1 VTAPPALALRGIR
14 KHFGSVQALRGADFT
29 LMPGELH
36 ALLGE
41 NGAGKTTLMHVA
53 YGLARPDAGTVAIA
67 GAVVSVPSPRA
78 ARRLGVGMVHQ
89 HFTSVPALS
98 VAENVALAAGW
109 PVHPA
114 ALRERVRALAERIGL
129 PLEPDMPAG
138 RLSVGLKQRLEIVK
152 ALATDVRV
160 LLLDE
165 PTAVLAPGEAEE
177 LLRVVRAFTARGGS
191 AVLITHKLDEALAAA
206 DRVTVLRQG
215 MVVHEGVVAGETR
228 ESLAAAMIGEGV
240 RGESV
245 WEEARPLRFAQGDEP
260 ERVQGDEPE
269 RAQGDEPERARGD
282 DDGSARRHDVATAS
296 GHDAATAQG
305 AIADI
310 EPPVPPA
317 RVLVRLEELEV
328 PRDTGY
334 GIAVRRA
341 TLMIRAGEIIG
352 IAAVEGNGQRELLRA
367 VAGRLH
373 PLRGRREVAGPV
385 GFIPED
391 RTTEGL
397 IPALSLTENV
407 VLGSRADD
415 PWIRRGRVD
424 WRVARARTAA
434 LLTEYEVVAPGPDV
448 PAATLSGGNQQKVV
462 VARELAR
469 QPRVVV
475 AENPTRGLDLRAAAA
490 IHARL
495 RAAAAGGAAVLVYSS
510 DLDEVLALAGR
521 LLVAARGTLIE
532 PPPGAT
538 RAQVGELMVTG
549 GH

>member
-1 VTAPPALALRGIR
+1 MTAPPALALRGIR
-14 KHFGSVQALRGADFT
+14 KQFGPVQALRGADFT

-41 NGAGKTTLMHVA
+41 NGAGKTTLMHMA
-53 YGLARPDAGTVAIA
+53 YGLARPDAGTVTID
-67 GAVVSVPSPRA
+67 GVMVSVPSPRA

-109 PVHPA
+109 PVRPG
-114 ALRERVRALAERIGL
+114 ALRERVRALAEQIGL
-129 PLEPDMPAG
+129 PLEPDTPAG

-165 PTAVLAPGEAEE
+165 PTAVLAPGEAEDM
-177 LLRVVRAFTARGGS
+177 LRVVRAFTARGGS
-191 AVLITHKLDEALAAA
+191 AVLITHKLDEALAVA

-215 MVVHEGVVAGETR
+215 VVVHEGAVADETQ
-228 ESLAAAMIGEGV
+228 ESLAAAMIG
-240 RGESV
+240 RGTAGGAALGD
-245 WEEARPLRFAQGDEP
+245 EARPVRG
-260 ERVQGDEPE
+260 
-269 RAQGDEPERARGD
+269 GD
-282 DDGSARRHDVATAS
+282 DSSAAGEQPATPS
-296 GHDAATAQG
+296 
-305 AIADI
+305 
-310 EPPVPPA
+310 

-341 TLMIRAGEIIG
+341 SLAIRGGEIVG
-352 IAAVEGNGQRELLRA
+352 IVAVEGNGQRELLRA

-397 IPALSLTENV
+397 IPSLSLTENL
-407 VLGSRADD
+407 VLGSRPDD

-424 WRVARARTAA
+424 WRVARACTAA
-434 LLTEYEVVAPGPDV
+434 LLAEYEVVAPGPDV
-448 PAATLSGGNQQKVV
+448 PAAALSGGNQQKVV

-490 IHARL
+490 IQRRL
-495 RAAAAGGAAVLVYSS
+495 RDAAAGGAAVLVYSS
-510 DLDEVLALAGR
+510 DLDEVLALADR
-521 LLVAARGTLIE
+521 ILVAARGTLIE
-532 PPPGAT
+532 PAPGAT

-549 GH
+549 GL

>member
-1 VTAPPALALRGIR
+1 M
-14 KHFGSVQALRGADFT
+14 QALRGADFT

-53 YGLARPDAGTVAIA
+53 YGMTRPDAGTIAIQ
-67 GAVVSVPSPRA
+67 GASVSVPSPRV

-109 PVHPA
+109 PVDPS
-114 ALRERVRALAERIGL
+114 ALRERVLRLAEQIGL
-129 PLEPDMPAG
+129 PLDPDTPAG
-138 RLSVGLKQRLEIVK
+138 RLSVGLKQRLEILK
-152 ALATDVRV
+152 ALATDIRI

-165 PTAVLAPGEAEE
+165 PTAVLAPAEAEE

-191 AVLITHKLDEALAAA
+191 AVLITHKLDEVLAAA

-215 MVVHEGVVAGETR
+215 VVVHAGLVAGETR
-228 ESLAAAMIGEGV
+228 ASLAAAMIGEA
-240 RGESV
+240 RLSDSV
-245 WEEARPLRFAQGDEP
+245 WGDTRPAVSASKPARE
-260 ERVQGDEPE
+260 
-269 RAQGDEPERARGD
+269 
-282 DDGSARRHDVATAS
+282 S
-296 GHDAATAQG
+296 TAQ
-305 AIADI
+305 DI
-310 EPPVPPA
+310 EPVTPSS

-328 PRDTGY
+328 SRETGY

-341 TLMIRAGEIIG
+341 TLSIRGGEIVG

-373 PLRGRREVAGPV
+373 PLRGRREVVGPV

-397 IPALSLTENV
+397 IPELSLTENV

-434 LLTEYEVVAPGPDV
+434 MLKDYEVVAPSPDV
-448 PAATLSGGNQQKVV
+448 PAAGLSGGNQQKVV
-462 VARELAR
+462 LARELAR

-475 AENPTRGLDLRAAAA
+475 AENPTRGLDLRAASA
-490 IHARL
+490 IHGRL
-495 RAAAAGGAAVLVYSS
+495 RAAAAAGAAVLIYSS
-510 DLDEVLALAGR
+510 DLDEVLALADR
-521 LLVAARGTLIE
+521 ILVAARGTLIE
-532 PPPGAT
+532 PPPVAT

-549 GH
+549 GR

>member
-1 VTAPPALALRGIR
+1 MTAPPALALRGIR
-14 KHFGSVQALRGADFT
+14 KQFGSVQALRGADFT
-29 LMPGELH
+29 LARGELH

-53 YGLARPDAGTVAIA
+53 FGLTRPDGGTIAIDGVA
-67 GAVVSVPSPRA
+67 VSIPSPRV

-98 VAENVALAAGW
+98 VAENVALTAGW
-109 PVHPA
+109 PVRPA
-114 ALRERVRALAERIGL
+114 ALRERVESLAKRLGL
-129 PLEPDMPAG
+129 PLDPDIPAG

-152 ALATDVRV
+152 ALATDARV

-165 PTAVLAPGEAEE
+165 PTAVLAPAEAEE

-215 MVVHEGVVAGETR
+215 AVAYTGVVAGESR
-228 ESLAAAMIGEGV
+228 ESLAAAMIGEG
-240 RGESV
+240 SPTPDI
-245 WEEARPLRFAQGDEP
+245 AP
-260 ERVQGDEPE
+260 
-269 RAQGDEPERARGD
+269 
-282 DDGSARRHDVATAS
+282 
-296 GHDAATAQG
+296 G
-305 AIADI
+305 A
-310 EPPVPPA
+310 PPS
-317 RVLVRLEELEV
+317 RVLIRLEELEV

-341 TLMIRAGEIIG
+341 TLVVRGGEIVG
-352 IAAVEGNGQRELLRA
+352 IAAVEGSGQRELLRA

-373 PLRGRREVAGPV
+373 ALRGRREVAGPV

-391 RTTEGL
+391 RMIEGL

-434 LLTEYEVVAPGPDV
+434 LLKEYEVVAPGPDV
-448 PAATLSGGNQQKVV
+448 PAVTLSGGNQQKLVL
-462 VARELAR
+462 ARELAR
-469 QPRVVV
+469 QPQVVV

-495 RAAAAGGAAVLVYSS
+495 RAAASGGAAVLVYSS

-521 LLVAARGTLIE
+521 ILVVSRGTLIE
-532 PPPGAT
+532 PPPGAS

-549 GH
+549 GA

>member
-53 YGLARPDAGTVAIA
+53 YGLARPDAGTVAIG

-129 PLEPDMPAG
+129 SLEPDTPAG

-152 ALATDVRV
+152 ALATDVRI

-165 PTAVLAPGEAEE
+165 PTAVLAPGETEE
-177 LLRVVRAFTARGGS
+177 LLQVVRAFTAQGGS

-215 MVVHEGVVAGETR
+215 VVVHEGVVAGETR
-228 ESLAAAMIGEGV
+228 ESLAAAMIGEG
-240 RGESV
+240 
-245 WEEARPLRFAQGDEP
+245 EP
-260 ERVQGDEPE
+260 V
-269 RAQGDEPERARGD
+269 
-282 DDGSARRHDVATAS
+282 
-296 GHDAATAQG
+296 AATGQG
-305 AIADI
+305 GLADI
-310 EPPVPPA
+310 EPPVPSA

-328 PRDTGY
+328 PRDTGF

-341 TLMIRAGEIIG
+341 TLVIRSGEIVG

-397 IPALSLTENV
+397 IPTLSLTENL

-490 IHARL
+490 ILARL
-495 RAAAAGGAAVLVYSS
+495 RAAAAAGAAVLVYSS

-521 LLVAARGTLIE
+521 VLVASRGTLIE
-532 PPPGAT
+532 PPPGAS
-538 RAQVGELMVTG
+538 RAQVGELMVAG